1 MHELY
6 RIIEWKFGL
15 PVAAGLVNCDEVDVW
30 WVYRPSCLPV
40 ATGSVNCDEGDE
52 YTAQDVYL

>member
-15 PVAAGLVNCDEVDVW
+15 PVAAG
-30 WVYRPSCLPV
+30 
-40 ATGSVNCDEGDE
+40 SVNCDEGDE
-52 YTAQDVYL
+52 YTDQDVYL